1 MCSRY
6 NSCFSKASG
15 LYLNVN
21 KCELLAVKDSVT
33 RSISNIPVKDT
44 VTYLG
49 ISINKDQ
56 RTRGTFNFT
65 SVIEKVKRKFNQWLL
80 RDLSLKGGT
89 LITKAEGIS
98 IDNKSIKD
106 IDLLL
111 FKFLWKNKTYYIKKI
126 SHHEHMRTGASI
138 FWISIL

>member
-1 MCSRY
+1 MKGITVAEQEIVISQLVDDTTLY
-6 NSCFSKASG
+6 LKDSSDISCALDITHVFSKASG

-56 RTRGTFNFT
+56 RTRSTFNFT
-65 SVIEKVKRKFNQWLL
+65 SVIEKVQRKFNQWLL
-80 RDLSLKGGT
+80 RDLSLKGNNQSRGH
-89 LITKAEGIS
+89 
-98 IDNKSIKD
+98 
-106 IDLLL
+106 
-111 FKFLWKNKTYYIKKI
+111 FF
-126 SHHEHMRTGASI
+126 
-138 FWISIL
+138 